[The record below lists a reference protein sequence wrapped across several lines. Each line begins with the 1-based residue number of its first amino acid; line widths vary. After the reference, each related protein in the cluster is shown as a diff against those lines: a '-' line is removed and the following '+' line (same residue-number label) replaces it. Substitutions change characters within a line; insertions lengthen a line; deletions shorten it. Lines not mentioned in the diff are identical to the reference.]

1 MNSVNDFHGIYIYK
15 KEKNEMG
22 GYIYT
27 FTPPTFKRKKGKKG
41 KKREVEKKIKKGQK
55 GFQGSFQVGFCGDD
69 DWVTP

>member
-1 MNSVNDFHGIYIYK
+1 
-15 KEKNEMG
+15 MG